1 VPEQVASTVS
11 SSRAT
16 TTRLM
21 LPTDVNFAGDVFG
34 GHILSEID
42 QVAYIT
48 ATRHSKASCVTASFD
63 RVDFLSPVHVGDV
76 VDFLAE
82 LTYVGTSSMEVW
94 VRVRAEST
102 HGGDPRPVGEAF
114 VTMVAVDANGRPVP
128 VPPLL
133 LETVEERS
141 RFEDG
146 RRRMEER
153 RRTRHRPA
161 RS

>member
-1 VPEQVASTVS
+1 MPDPVATTVG

-21 LPTDVNFAGDVFG
+21 VPTDVNFAGNVFG
-34 GHILSEID
+34 GHILAEID
-42 QVAYIT
+42 RVAYIT
-48 ATRHSKASCVTASFD
+48 ATRHSQASCVTASFD

-76 VDFLAE
+76 VDFDAE
-82 LTYVGTSSMEVW
+82 LTFVGTSSMEVW

-102 HGGDPRPVGEAF
+102 SGGDPRPVGEAF
-114 VTMVAVDANGRPVP
+114 VTMVAVDAAGRPIP

-141 RFEDG
+141 RFEEG

-153 RRTRHRPA
+153 RRTRHRRNP
-161 RS
+161 